1 MLSRVAESLYWMARY
16 AERAEHGA
24 RLLRVRLEAMVEQ
37 GDIESSE
44 GWRRTLYGLAD
55 ISPEDPS
62 ADPRDITFRVGFDRT
77 NLSSTMSAVVA
88 ARDNAR
94 QVREQISSEMWEHIN
109 KEYLRLTSLDFDWV
123 WSGNPAETFI
133 DIGDGIWMF
142 QGITHSTMRHGEG
155 FDFIE
160 LGTYIERAQLVARLL
175 DVYLS
180 PAQDDGPKFAAPGY
194 FDWINLL
201 KQCTG
206 FEAYCKVYTAQIA
219 PRKIAEF
226 LIFDPE
232 FPHSV
237 RFAVDKV
244 QSALEQIAPGAPQTR
259 RAACA
264 RMAGRLKAFVD
275 FTSMDEIAAGGIQPF
290 LASVLKQC
298 EAIHGAVYESYITYG
313 REEQAASQ
321 TQTQTQG

>member
-1 MLSRVAESLYWMARY
+1 MLSRVADNLYWMARY

-44 GWRRTLYGLAD
+44 GWRRMLYGLAD
-55 ISPEDPS
+55 IEADDP
-62 ADPRDITFRVGFDRT
+62 AAEPRDITYRVAFDRENPSST
-77 NLSSTMSAVVA
+77 LSSIVS

-94 QVREQISSEMWEHIN
+94 QVRELISSEMWEQIN
-109 KEYLRLTSLDFDWV
+109 RQYLELTSLDFDDV
-123 WSGNPAETFI
+123 WSANPIQTFI

-142 QGITHSTMRHGEG
+142 QGTTNSTMRHGEG

-180 PAQDDGPKFAAPGY
+180 PPQDDGPKFATPGY
-194 FDWINLL
+194 FDWISLL

-206 FEAYCKVYTAQIA
+206 FEAYCKVYTASIV

-232 FPHSV
+232 FPHSI

-264 RMAGRLKAFVD
+264 RLAGRLKAFVD
-275 FTSMDEIAAGGIQPF
+275 FGSMDEVLAGGIAPF
-290 LASVLKQC
+290 LNEILKQC
-298 EAIHGAVYESYITYG
+298 ETIHASVYDTYISYG
-313 REEQAASQ
+313 LEDVLKN
-321 TQTQTQG
+321 

>member
-1 MLSRVAESLYWMARY
+1 MLSRVADSLYWMARY

-24 RLLRVRLEAMVEQ
+24 RLLRVRLEAMIEQ
-37 GDIESSE
+37 GELESSE
-44 GWRRTLYGLAD
+44 GWRRTLYALAD
-55 ISPEDPS
+55 ADPEDPA
-62 ADPRDITFRVGFDRT
+62 ADPRDITFRVAFDRA
-77 NLSSTMSAVVA
+77 NPSSLISAIAA

-94 QVREQISSEMWEHIN
+94 QVREQISSEMWEQIN
-109 KEYLRLTSLDFDWV
+109 RQYLRVNQLDYDWI
-123 WSGNPAETFI
+123 WSGNPAQAFI
-133 DIGDGIWMF
+133 EIGDGIWMF
-142 QGITHSTMRHGEG
+142 QGIANSTMRHGEG

-180 PAQDDGPKFAAPGY
+180 PPQDDGPKFSAPGY
-194 FDWINLL
+194 FDWISLL

-206 FEAYCKVYTAQIA
+206 FEAYCKVFTAQIS

-232 FPHSV
+232 FPHSI
-237 RFAVDKV
+237 RFSVDKI

-275 FTSMDEIAAGGIQPF
+275 FGSMDEVVAGGIQPF

-298 EAIHGAVYESYITYG
+298 EAIHESVYSTYVSYG
-313 REEQAASQ
+313 LEDVLK
-321 TQTQTQG
+321 G

>member
-1 MLSRVAESLYWMARY
+1 MLSRVADSLYWMARY

-37 GDIESSE
+37 GDLESTE
-44 GWRRTLYGLAD
+44 GWRRMLHALAD
-55 ISPEDPS
+55 VKADDPS
-62 ADPRDITFRVGFDRT
+62 ADPRDITYRVAFDRT
-77 NLSSTMSAVVA
+77 NLSSIFSSLFS

-109 KEYLRLTSLDFDWV
+109 REYLRVTALDFDWV
-123 WSGNPAETFI
+123 WSGNPAQTFI

-142 QGITHSTMRHGEG
+142 QGITNSTMRHGEG

-160 LGTYIERAQLVARLL
+160 LGTYLERAQMVARLL
-175 DVYLS
+175 EVYLS
-180 PAQDDGPKFAAPGY
+180 PPQEDTPKFATPGY

-201 KQCTG
+201 KQVTG
-206 FEAYCKVYTAQIA
+206 FEAYCKVYTASIA

-275 FTSMDEIAAGGIQPF
+275 FTSMDEIAVSGIGPF

-298 EAIHGAVYESYITYG
+298 EAIHGAVYESYISYG
-313 REEQAASQ
+313 TEDGGQSQ
-321 TQTQTQG
+321 TQTQG

>member
-1 MLSRVAESLYWMARY
+1 MLSRVADSLYWMARY
-16 AERAEHGA
+16 TERAEHGA

-37 GDIESSE
+37 GELESSE
-44 GWRRTLYGLAD
+44 GWRRMLYALAD
-55 ISPEDPS
+55 VPPEDPS
-62 ADPRDITFRVGFDRT
+62 VDPRDITFRTSFDYE
-77 NLSSTMSAVVA
+77 NPSSLISSIVA
-88 ARDNAR
+88 ARNNAR

-109 KEYLRLTSLDFDWV
+109 RQYLKLTTLDFDAV
-123 WSGNPAETFI
+123 WNSGVPADAFI
-133 DIGDGIWMF
+133 EIGEGVWMF
-142 QGITHSTMRHGEG
+142 QGVTHSTMRHGEG

-180 PAQDDGPKFAAPGY
+180 PPQDDGPKFATPGY
-194 FDWINLL
+194 FEWISLL
-201 KQCTG
+201 KQCTA
-206 FEAYCKVYTAQIA
+206 FEAYCKEHTASIV

-259 RAACA
+259 RAATA
-264 RMAGRLKAFVD
+264 RLAGRLKAFVD
-275 FTSMDEIAAGGIQPF
+275 FSSMDEVLAGGIAPF
-290 LASVLKQC
+290 LASILKQC
-298 EAIHGAVYESYITYG
+298 ETIHASVYEAFISYGIEDT
-313 REEQAASQ
+313 AAA
-321 TQTQTQG
+321 

>member
-1 MLSRVAESLYWMARY
+1 MLSRVADSLYWMARY

-24 RLLRVRLEAMVEQ
+24 RLLRVRLEAMIEQ
-37 GDIESSE
+37 GELESSE
-44 GWRRTLYGLAD
+44 GWRRTLYALAD
-55 ISPEDPS
+55 ADPEDPS
-62 ADPRDITFRVGFDRT
+62 ADPRDITYRVAFERT
-77 NLSSTMSAVVA
+77 NPSSLISAIAA

-94 QVREQISSEMWEHIN
+94 QVREQTSSEMWEQIN
-109 KEYLRLTSLDFDWV
+109 RQYLRVTTLDYDWI
-123 WSGNPAETFI
+123 WAGNPAQTFI

-142 QGITHSTMRHGEG
+142 QGITNSTMRHGEG

-180 PAQDDGPKFAAPGY
+180 PPQEDGPKFATPGY
-194 FDWINLL
+194 FDWISLL

-206 FEAYCKVYTAQIA
+206 FEAYCKVYTAQIS

-232 FPHSV
+232 FPHSI

-275 FTSMDEIAAGGIQPF
+275 FGSMDEVVAGGIQPF

-298 EAIHGAVYESYITYG
+298 EAIHESVYKTYISYG
-313 REEQAASQ
+313 LEDVVKA
-321 TQTQTQG
+321 

>member
-24 RLLRVRLEAMVEQ
+24 RLMRVRLEAMIEQ
-37 GDIESSE
+37 GERESSE
-44 GWRRTLYGLAD
+44 GWRRTLYALAD
-55 ISPEDPS
+55 ADPEDP
-62 ADPRDITFRVGFDRT
+62 AAEPRDITFRTAFDRD
-77 NLSSTMSAVVA
+77 NPSSLVSSIVA

-94 QVREQISSEMWEHIN
+94 QVRDLISSEMWEQIN
-109 KEYLRLTSLDFDWV
+109 RQYLRITQLDYDWI
-123 WSGNPAETFI
+123 WSGNPVQTFI

-142 QGITHSTMRHGEG
+142 QGITQSTMRHGEG

-160 LGTYIERAQLVARLL
+160 LGTHIERAQLIARLL

-180 PAQDDGPKFAAPGY
+180 PPQEDGPKFQTPGY
-194 FDWINLL
+194 FDWITLL
-201 KQCTG
+201 KSCTG
-206 FEAYCKVYTAQIA
+206 FEAYAKVYTAQIS

-275 FTSMDEIAAGGIQPF
+275 FGSMDEVAAQGIQPF

-298 EAIHGAVYESYITYG
+298 EAIHEMVYKTYISYGLEDVIS
-313 REEQAASQ
+313 R
-321 TQTQTQG
+321 

>member
-1 MLSRVAESLYWMARY
+1 MLSRVADSLYWMARY

-37 GDIESSE
+37 GDLESSE

-62 ADPRDITFRVGFDRT
+62 ADPRDITYRVAFDRR
-77 NLSSTMSAVVA
+77 NPSSIISSIVA

-94 QVREQISSEMWEHIN
+94 QVRELISSEMWEQIN
-109 KEYLRLTSLDFDWV
+109 RQYLKLTGLDFDWI
-123 WSGNPAETFI
+123 WSGNPAQTFI

-160 LGTYIERAQLVARLL
+160 LGTYLERTQLVARLL

-180 PAQDDGPKFAAPGY
+180 PPQEDGPKFAAPGY
-194 FDWINLL
+194 FDWFNLL

-206 FEAYCKVYTAQIA
+206 FEAYCKVYTASISPRQIA
-219 PRKIAEF
+219 DF

-232 FPHSV
+232 FPHSI

-244 QSALEQIAPGAPQTR
+244 QSALMQVAPGAPQTR

-264 RMAGRLKAFVD
+264 RVAGRLKALVD
-275 FTSMDEIAAGGIQPF
+275 FTSMDEVMAGGIAPF
-290 LASVLKQC
+290 LGSVLKQC
-298 EAIHGAVYESYITYG
+298 ETIHATVQESFVSYG
-313 REEQAASQ
+313 IDDLVKA
-321 TQTQTQG
+321 

>member
-1 MLSRVAESLYWMARY
+1 MLSRVADNLYWMARY
-16 AERAEHGA
+16 AERSEHGA

-37 GDIESSE
+37 GDLESSE
-44 GWRRTLYGLAD
+44 GWRRMLYALAD
-55 ISPEDPS
+55 VQPDDPS
-62 ADPRDITFRVGFDRT
+62 ADPRDITYRVAFDRD
-77 NLSSTMSAVVA
+77 NPSSLLSSIVS

-94 QVREQISSEMWEHIN
+94 QVREQISSEMWEQIN
-109 KEYLRLTSLDFDWV
+109 RQYLKLTSMDFDWI
-123 WSGNPAETFI
+123 WSANPVQTFI
-133 DIGDGIWMF
+133 DIGDGLWMF
-142 QGITHSTMRHGEG
+142 QGTTQSTMRHGEG

-180 PAQDDGPKFAAPGY
+180 PPQDDGPKFATPGY
-194 FDWINLL
+194 FDWISLL

-206 FEAYCKVYTAQIA
+206 FEAYCKVYTASLT
-219 PRKIAEF
+219 PRQIAEF

-237 RFAVDKV
+237 RFAVDKI

-264 RMAGRLKAFVD
+264 RQAGRLKAFVD
-275 FTSMDEIAAGGIQPF
+275 FGSVDEVMASGGIAPF
-290 LASVLKQC
+290 LTSVLKQC
-298 EAIHGAVYESYITYG
+298 EAIHTTVYETYVSYG
-313 REEQAASQ
+313 LEDVLKGGDR
-321 TQTQTQG
+321 

>member
-1 MLSRVAESLYWMARY
+1 MLSRVADSLYWMARY
-16 AERAEHGA
+16 MERAEPSA
-24 RLLRVRLEAMVEQ
+24 RLLRVRLEAMVSQ
-37 GDIESSE
+37 GDLESSE
-44 GWRRTLYGLAD
+44 EWRRKLHALAD
-55 ISPEDPS
+55 VQADDPS
-62 ADPRDITFRVGFDRT
+62 ADPRDITFRVAFDRA
-77 NLSSTMSAVVA
+77 NPSSTLRSLMA

-109 KEYLRLTSLDFDWV
+109 RDYLKLTAMDFDWA
-123 WSGNPAETFI
+123 WSGNPAQTFI

-180 PAQDDGPKFAAPGY
+180 PPQEDGPKFAAPGY

-206 FEAYCKVYTAQIA
+206 FEAYCKVYTAQVA

-275 FTSMDEIAAGGIQPF
+275 FSSMDEVAAGGIAPF

-298 EAIHGAVYESYITYG
+298 EQIHGAVYESYISYG
-313 REEQAASQ
+313 IEDLVK
-321 TQTQTQG
+321 G

>member
-1 MLSRVAESLYWMARY
+1 MLSRVADSLYWMARY

-24 RLLRVRLEAMVEQ
+24 RLLRVRLEAMIEQ
-37 GDIESSE
+37 GELESSE
-44 GWRRTLYGLAD
+44 GWRRTLYALAD
-55 ISPEDPS
+55 TDPEDPS
-62 ADPRDITFRVGFDRT
+62 ADPRDITYRVAFERK
-77 NLSSTMSAVVA
+77 NPSSLISAIAA

-94 QVREQISSEMWEHIN
+94 QVREQTSSEMWEQIN
-109 KEYLRLTSLDFDWV
+109 RQYLKVTTLDYDWI
-123 WSGNPAETFI
+123 WAGNPAQTFI

-142 QGITHSTMRHGEG
+142 QGITNSTMRHGEG

-180 PAQDDGPKFAAPGY
+180 PPQEDGPKFAAPGY
-194 FDWINLL
+194 FDWISLL

-206 FEAYCKVYTAQIA
+206 FEAYCKVYTAQIS

-232 FPHSV
+232 FPHSI

-275 FTSMDEIAAGGIQPF
+275 FGSIDEVVAGGIQPF

-298 EAIHGAVYESYITYG
+298 EAIHGSVYSTYIGYG
-313 REEQAASQ
+313 LEDVIGS
-321 TQTQTQG
+321 

>member
-1 MLSRVAESLYWMARY
+1 MLSRVADSLYWMARY

-24 RLLRVRLEAMVEQ
+24 RLLRVRLEAMIEQ
-37 GDIESSE
+37 GELESSE
-44 GWRRTLYGLAD
+44 GWRRTLYALAD
-55 ISPEDPS
+55 TDPEDPS
-62 ADPRDITFRVGFDRT
+62 ADPRDITYRVAFERT
-77 NLSSTMSAVVA
+77 NPSSLISAIAA

-94 QVREQISSEMWEHIN
+94 QVREQTSSEMWEQIN
-109 KEYLRLTSLDFDWV
+109 RQYLKVTTLDYDWI
-123 WSGNPAETFI
+123 WAGNPAQTFI

-142 QGITHSTMRHGEG
+142 QGITNSTMRHGEG

-180 PAQDDGPKFAAPGY
+180 PPQEDGPKFATPGY
-194 FDWINLL
+194 FDWISLL

-206 FEAYCKVYTAQIA
+206 FEAYCKVYTAQIS

-232 FPHSV
+232 FPHSI

-275 FTSMDEIAAGGIQPF
+275 YGSMDEVAAGGIQPF

-298 EAIHGAVYESYITYG
+298 EAIHDSVYKTYISYG
-313 REEQAASQ
+313 LEDVVKS
-321 TQTQTQG
+321 

>member
-1 MLSRVAESLYWMARY
+1 MLSRVADSLYWMARY

-24 RLLRVRLEAMVEQ
+24 RLMRVRLEAMIEQ
-37 GDIESSE
+37 GELESSE
-44 GWRRTLYGLAD
+44 GWRRTLYGMSDAD
-55 ISPEDPS
+55 PEDPA
-62 ADPRDITFRVGFDRT
+62 ADPRDITFRVAFDRT
-77 NLSSTMSAVVA
+77 NPSSIMSSLAA

-109 KEYLRLTSLDFDWV
+109 RQYLRISQLDYDWI
-123 WSGNPAETFI
+123 WSGNPAQTFI
-133 DIGDGIWMF
+133 DIGDGIWML
-142 QGITHSTMRHGEG
+142 QGITQSTMRHGEG
-155 FDFIE
+155 FDFID
-160 LGTYIERAQLVARLL
+160 LGTYLERAQLVARLL

-180 PAQDDGPKFAAPGY
+180 PPQDDGPKFAQPGY
-194 FDWINLL
+194 FDWISLL
-201 KQCTG
+201 KSVTG
-206 FEAYCKVYTAQIA
+206 FEAYCKVYTAQVS

-237 RFAVDKV
+237 RFAVDKL
-244 QSALEQIAPGAPQTR
+244 QSALQQIAPGAPQIR

-275 FTSMDEIAAGGIQPF
+275 FGSMDEVVATGIQPF

-298 EAIHGAVYESYITYG
+298 EAIHEAVYKTYISYGLEDVIS
-313 REEQAASQ
+313 A
-321 TQTQTQG
+321 